1 MKSLIYL
8 LIIFT
13 FFQASAQRNY
23 QKSYFKNGQLQSEG
37 WLNQNQKVD
46 YWFYYFENGNKK
58 EEGHY
63 TANKKCKW
71 WIFYKSNEAINKK
84 SEFENDQLNG
94 YSLFYKKN
102 KLVKAEKYSMGNK
115 IKEWNS
121 ISEFKKDNKISF

>member
-1 MKSLIYL
+1 MKSVIYL

-23 QKSYFKNGQLQSEG
+23 QKSYFKNGQLKSEG